1 MQKMRLSGISGY
13 GYHGVYP
20 EEKQQG
26 QQFVVDLELDLDL
39 KTAAGSDDLDQTVN
53 YAVLAEGVVADIET
67 GSVDLIEALAL
78 RIARRILATYLQIQ
92 AVTVTVYKP
101 QAPIPD
107 NYGKVSVAL
116 RWQRDELV

>member
-1 MQKMRLSGISGY
+1 MQKMRLSGVNAY
-13 GYHGVYP
+13 GYHGVYA

-26 QQFVVDLELDLDL
+26 QQFVVDLELDIDL
-39 KTAAGSDDLDQTVN
+39 KTAAVSDNLEQTVN

-78 RIARRILATYLQIQ
+78 KIARRIVVNYPQIQ
-92 AVTVTVYKP
+92 VVTVTVHKP

-107 NYGKVSVAL
+107 NCGKISVEL
-116 RWQRDELV
+116 KWQRDELT